1 MSEEFALVK
10 DLAIIMAVAGAAVII
25 FRRFRL
31 PTVLGYILAG
41 VAVGPF
47 TFPHP
52 PVENVAIIRLLAD
65 LGLVLLLFAV
75 GLEFGWRNIRRVGLG
90 VLLIGTVE
98 MLIMISLGYQLG
110 RLLGWT
116 GLESIF
122 LGSAMAI
129 SSSAILI
136 KVLSDTGQLGSR
148 VGRLIIGILVI
159 EDFVAVVLLTLLSGV
174 AATESTSAADIGW
187 LVAKL
192 AIFGAASL
200 TIGTIVVPR
209 LMGFVARLR
218 SSEAMVITSLALCF
232 CLALV
237 GETLGVSAAAGAFLI
252 GAVIGDTKDAEQV
265 SGSLS
270 PIRDMFGAIFFVSI
284 GMLIEVRAL
293 PDNIVPALIIMAV
306 FMVGKVVADTLGS
319 FASGQSLPT
328 SFRVGM
334 GMSQSGE
341 FSLAMIKSGVE
352 NGAIGT
358 FVYQA
363 FTAALAINTLVYPF
377 VFRSADR
384 AAALV
389 DRYAPPTAKRYALDK
404 AAAFQRFRTR
414 LQVDPD
420 FAAEIRRS
428 ARALLVNL
436 SVIVIIIGVGTLGVE
451 FAPQI
456 ASALGVPAAVA
467 GSVVG
472 VAVLALCFPPLV
484 AGWRALQEISYRVTS
499 RLARIPTTD
508 LTAPRPLRRLIAESV
523 TVVVLLFIGLWSIP
537 LLGRLLALG
546 SLAAP
551 VPLLVIAAIVALG
564 FRSLRRIHAELVR
577 AFSGT
582 FLQPE
587 GGETEAVPGPA
598 ADAGPG
604 VSRAEAE
611 MRALAA
617 ASADRA
623 PYASRM
629 ATEGMVWDVVDST
642 QERGYHIVTL
652 EFRAEGVVG
661 GDAGQE
667 EFYID
672 LSGDVRLRQV
682 VNWPRTRPRRIPMPA
697 LYGVA
702 LAVLG
707 GLTALSLVLVSRGP

>member
-10 DLAIIMAVAGAAVII
+10 DLAIIMAVAGAAVIV
-25 FRRFRL
+25 FRRFKL

-47 TFPHP
+47 TFPLP

-90 VLLIGTVE
+90 VLIIGTVE
-98 MLIMISLGYQLG
+98 MLVMISLGYQLG
-110 RLLGWT
+110 RMLGWT

-136 KVLSDTGQLGSR
+136 KVLSDAGKLGTR
-148 VGRLIIGILVI
+148 VGRLIIGILVV

-200 TIGTIVVPR
+200 TIGAIAVPR
-209 LMGFVARLR
+209 LMRFVARLR

-232 CLALV
+232 SLALV
-237 GETLGVSAAAGAFLI
+237 GETLGMSAAAGAFLI

-306 FMVGKVVADTLGS
+306 FMVGKIVADTLGS

-334 GMSQSGE
+334 GMSQTGE

-352 NGAIGT
+352 QGAIGT

-377 VFRSADR
+377 VFRAADR
-384 AAALV
+384 VAALV
-389 DRYAPPTAKRYALDK
+389 DRRTPAFVRRYVPEKDAV
-404 AAAFQRFRTR
+404 FQRFRVRMR
-414 LQVDPD
+414 LDPN
-420 FAAEIRRS
+420 FAAEVRRS
-428 ARALLVNL
+428 SKALLVNL
-436 SVIVIIIGVGTLGVE
+436 GIIIIIIGTGTLGVE
-451 FAPQI
+451 FAPRI
-456 ASALGVPAAVA
+456 ASALGVPTPVA
-467 GSVVG
+467 GSVIG
-472 VAVLALCFPPLV
+472 AAVLALCFPPLV
-484 AGWRALQEISYRVTS
+484 SIWRTLREVTDLVAS
-499 RLARIPTTD
+499 RLARVPGTD
-508 LTAPRPLRRLIAESV
+508 LTAPRPLRRLASESI
-523 TVVVLLFIGLWSIP
+523 TLVLLLIIGLWSIP

-546 SLAAP
+546 SLASP
-551 VPLLVIAAIVALG
+551 LPLLAIFAIVAFG
-564 FRSLRRIHAELVR
+564 FRSLRRIHSELVL
-577 AFSGT
+577 AFSST
-582 FLQPE
+582 FLKTGGARQDAGTHPSVEAASSIAAADAETLALTAAGEDRSPYEPRLSTDDMAWKVIDSRQEGDHFVVDLEFRTAGAAEGE
-587 GGETEAVPGPA
+587 GGE
-598 ADAGPG
+598 
-604 VSRAEAE
+604 
-611 MRALAA
+611 
-617 ASADRA
+617 
-623 PYASRM
+623 
-629 ATEGMVWDVVDST
+629 
-642 QERGYHIVTL
+642 ERY
-652 EFRAEGVVG
+652 
-661 GDAGQE
+661 
-667 EFYID
+667 YID
-672 LSGDVRLRQV
+672 KEGDIMLREV
-682 VNWPRTRPRRIPMPA
+682 VSWPPDRHRRIPMA
-697 LYGVA
+697 AVYGLA
-702 LAVLG
+702 LAVVG

>member
-25 FRRFRL
+25 FRRLRQ

-47 TFPHP
+47 TLPHP

-75 GLEFGWRNIRRVGLG
+75 GLEFGWRNIRRVGMG
-90 VLLIGTVE
+90 VLLIGSVE

-136 KVLSDTGQLGSR
+136 KVLSDAGQLGSR
-148 VGRLIIGILVI
+148 VGRLIIGILVV
-159 EDFVAVVLLTLLSGV
+159 EDFVAVILLTLLSGV
-174 AATESTSAADIGW
+174 AATESASAADIGW

-200 TIGTIVVPR
+200 TIGAIAVPR

-265 SGSLS
+265 SVSLS

-293 PDNIVPALIIMAV
+293 PDNIVPALIILAV
-306 FMVGKVVADTLGS
+306 FMVGKVVSDTLGS
-319 FASGQSLPT
+319 FAAGQSLPT

-334 GMSQSGE
+334 GMPQSGE

-363 FTAALAINTLVYPF
+363 FAAALAINTLVYPF

-389 DRYAPPTAKRYALDK
+389 DRYAPPTAKRYVLDK
-404 AAAFQRFRTR
+404 AAAFQRLRTR

-420 FAAEIRRS
+420 FAAEVRRS

-436 SVIVIIIGVGTLGVE
+436 SIIVIIIGVGTLGVE

-456 ASALGVPAAVA
+456 ASALGVQTAVA
-467 GSVVG
+467 GERGRRGRSR
-472 VAVLALCFPPLV
+472 PLLPSP
-484 AGWRALQEISYRVTS
+484 GG
-499 RLARIPTTD
+499 RLARPPGD
-508 LTAPRPLRRLIAESV
+508 LLPRHLAAGAHTLHRSDRAQATSPADRRVDHGSGAAVHRPLVDPPAGAPPGTRLARRPRS
-523 TVVVLLFIGLWSIP
+523 
-537 LLGRLLALG
+537 
-546 SLAAP
+546 AARHSRDRRHRP
-551 VPLLVIAAIVALG
+551 QVPKAYP
-564 FRSLRRIHAELVR
+564 RR
-577 AFSGT
+577 
-582 FLQPE
+582 
-587 GGETEAVPGPA
+587 
-598 ADAGPG
+598 AGPG
-604 VSRAEAE
+604 
-611 MRALAA
+611 LQWHLP
-617 ASADRA
+617 SA
-623 PYASRM
+623 
-629 ATEGMVWDVVDST
+629 
-642 QERGYHIVTL
+642 
-652 EFRAEGVVG
+652 
-661 GDAGQE
+661 
-667 EFYID
+667 
-672 LSGDVRLRQV
+672 
-682 VNWPRTRPRRIPMPA
+682 
-697 LYGVA
+697 
-702 LAVLG
+702 
-707 GLTALSLVLVSRGP
+707 